1 MFDKELLEDDKVR
14 IRAVGDI
21 QNLLLWKT
29 KAVIKNT
36 QAIEE
41 I

>member
-1 MFDKELLEDDKVR
+1 MFDEELLEDDKVG

-29 KAVIKNT
+29 KVVIKKT